1 MAVRDQYDYN
11 NPTFF
16 NPRGYSQG
24 DNGPGN
30 GSGDGERRIRFSFN
44 SPDDGRI
51 QGFRLTQKTTPNKG
65 KARQKKT

>member
-24 DNGPGN
+24 DNGPGIAP
-30 GSGDGERRIRFSFN
+30 RIRFSFN